1 LVTSKIDKTTLETAC
16 KEIIETILFCI
27 PNAYKGTVYEIGLP
41 PDLVATRVAS
51 GIIDDNREVIT
62 WNSLATDSDYN
73 YPGRP
78 WVEYRDQP
86 GRPKEAMSW
95 CVSEQKSWTA
105 EDPAH
110 DSRSVRLQV
119 EGVFDD
125 FHHMEP
131 VLIKKADFF
140 NGNGDHIVYPA
151 DYNGKVLWQDKDSIV
166 VAIIK
171 IHFKPNTIRIGG
183 PETKI
188 IKKLSRV
195 FGTELLSYQLKR
207 DSLERMRQLAKE
219 KIDSCNILAHTL
231 RNTIAK
237 SGLIFSLIKLELGEL
252 RTQWEKMLLENA
264 GVKEMK
270 KEAIANLNNMLEK
283 MDATSDELG
292 RSLVDFQNRFMDMSL
307 PPDIGEKWVHNQIEE
322 KWKKLLKSR
331 PSKDVEANEVYQSIN
346 KLKKSLYLG
355 KDPALLSSYKQ
366 ISDSLKKEWTS
377 LIYKHVDRPN
387 PQFLGKLSSL
397 LQDRSLNLPQQEK
410 SRKSLMHLKALVEII
425 GELEKNT
432 NIILDRIMQ
441 SDNEIRET
449 T

>member
-1 LVTSKIDKTTLETAC
+1 MITGKMDKAALEAAC

-51 GIIDDNREVIT
+51 GIIDDNRETIT
-62 WNSLATDSDYN
+62 WNNVAANSDYN
-73 YPGRP
+73 YPGKP
-78 WVEYRDQP
+78 WTEYRDQP

-119 EGVFDD
+119 EGVLDD

-140 NGNGDHIVYPA
+140 NGNGDHIVYPT
-151 DYNGKVLWQDKDSIV
+151 DYDGKVIWQDKDSIV

-171 IHFKPNTIRIGG
+171 IHFKPHTIKIGG

-207 DSLERMRQLAKE
+207 DSLERMRQVAKE

-264 GVKEMK
+264 GMKEMK
-270 KEAIANLNNMLEK
+270 REAIAKLNSMLEK

-292 RSLVDFQNRFMDMSL
+292 KSLIDFQNRFMDMSL

-322 KWKKLLKSR
+322 KWKKLLENM
-331 PSKDVEANEVYQSIN
+331 PSKDIEVNEIYQSIDN
-346 KLKKSLYLG
+346 LKKSLYLG
-355 KDPALLSSYKQ
+355 KDPALLSSYRN
-366 ISDSLKKEWTS
+366 ISDSLKEEWTS
-377 LIYKHVDRPN
+377 LIYKHIDRPN
-387 PQFLGKLSSL
+387 PQFLEKLSSL

-410 SRKSLMHLKALVEII
+410 SRKSLMHLKALVETI

-432 NIILDRIMQ
+432 NLVLERIMQ
-441 SDNEIRET
+441 SDNGT
-449 T
+449 TKTT